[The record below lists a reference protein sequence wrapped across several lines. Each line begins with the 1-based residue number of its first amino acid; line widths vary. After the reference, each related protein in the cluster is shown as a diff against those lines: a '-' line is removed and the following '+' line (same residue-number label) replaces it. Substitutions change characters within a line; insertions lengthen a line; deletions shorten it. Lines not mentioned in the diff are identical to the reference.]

1 MYNNNKTN
9 GNITSQFLLQ
19 REWSAVEVAV
29 GKGKVKFYLDA
40 IFINQTNQK
49 KKNKKGFFFT
59 SVLVFYI

>member
-19 REWSAVEVAV
+19 CEQSEVKVAV

-49 KKNKKGFFFT
+49 KTKKDFFFT
-59 SVLVFYI
+59 SVL

>member
-40 IFINQTNQK
+40 IFINQTNK
-49 KKNKKGFFFT
+49 KKKRIFFHQCF
-59 SVLVFYI
+59 SFLYISL

>member
-40 IFINQTNQK
+40 IFINQTNK
-49 KKNKKGFFFT
+49 KKKGFFFT